1 MANAAKAIFI
11 TAYLVRYKALY
22 LYQQTVNYIYNLK
35 KFINLGIHNINGLL
49 VLQPITC

>member
-22 LYQQTVNYIYNLK
+22 LYQQTVNLK